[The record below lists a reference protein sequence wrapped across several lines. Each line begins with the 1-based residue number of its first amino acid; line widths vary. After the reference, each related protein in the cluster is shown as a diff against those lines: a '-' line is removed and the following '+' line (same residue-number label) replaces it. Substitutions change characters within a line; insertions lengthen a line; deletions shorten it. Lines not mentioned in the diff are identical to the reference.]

1 LAAVASSVALAVS
14 PALIAPSAS
23 ANTSEPGF
31 DKVTASRHASIV
43 ADLDTGLPEKCFTIL
58 QSRADAKWLLIWV
71 KTWSPGCGGTIHS
84 DPPGEVY
91 TRVNGRWT
99 SVWVPT
105 DRMPCWSVVTEHG
118 ASLDVYDD
126 LLARFCGSSSIPKE
140 YMRERLDTSEC
151 VGARPVVSQ
160 IKRGQRSGREGVAD
174 GAVAWTCS
182 SAAADRTT
190 HLLTAFEWDQA
201 QSVYAQFSVVLPI
214 SRLES
219 MRLIGSRI
227 EIVGGDYSAS
237 DIPACCPD
245 LKVTIDYRLRE
256 GALIEV
262 RRTSR
267 PA

>member
-1 LAAVASSVALAVS
+1 MAAVVSSVGLAISPALVASS
-14 PALIAPSAS
+14 AS
-23 ANTSEPGF
+23 ADTSEPGF
-31 DKVTASRHASIV
+31 DEVTVSRHASIV
-43 ADLDTGLPEKCFTIL
+43 ADLDTGLPKKCFTIL
-58 QSRADAKWLLIWV
+58 QSRADTKWLLIWV
-71 KTWSPGCGGTIHS
+71 KTWSPGCGGTVHS

-91 TRVNGRWT
+91 TRVAGRWT

-105 DRMPCWSVVTEHG
+105 DGTPCWSVVTKHG

-126 LLARFCGSSSIPKE
+126 LLARFCDPLSIPKE

-151 VGARPVVSQ
+151 VDARPVISE
-160 IKRGQRSGREGVAD
+160 IKRGQRSGREGVVD

-182 SAAADRTT
+182 SGAGDSPT
-190 HLLTAFEWDQA
+190 HFLTSFEWDRA
-201 QSVYAQFSVVLPI
+201 QSAYAQVAVMLPI
-214 SRLES
+214 SRLDS

-237 DIPACCPD
+237 DVPACCPD

-256 GALIEV
+256 GALVET
-262 RRTSR
+262 RRTSH